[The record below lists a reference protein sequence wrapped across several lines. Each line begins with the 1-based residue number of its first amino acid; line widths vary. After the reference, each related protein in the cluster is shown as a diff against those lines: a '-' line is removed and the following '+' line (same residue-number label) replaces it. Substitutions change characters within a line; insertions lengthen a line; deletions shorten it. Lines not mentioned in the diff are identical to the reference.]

1 MINGVHHM
9 ALSTTNLERFL
20 SFYSGLLGLPIL
32 SSGHITPGNAAFERV
47 VGLEAANVRIAHLG
61 AGNVHIEVFE
71 YAQPIPVGSTALRPC
86 DVGIRHIAFDVTD
99 IHAEY
104 ERLKAAGVQFLS
116 EPQVM
121 GDKEHDYGVRAV
133 YCRDPDENIVELQEI
148 LPHSILDKAHVS
160 GMPYQQTRKA
170 APRSG

>member
-1 MINGVHHM
+1 MINGVHHI
-9 ALSTTNLERFL
+9 ALSTTNLDRLL
-20 SFYSGLLGLPIL
+20 SFYNGLLGLPIL
-32 SSGHITPGNAAFERV
+32 SSGHITPGNTAFERV
-47 VGLEAANVRIAHLG
+47 VGLEATNVKIAHLG

-71 YAQPIPVGSTALRPC
+71 YAQPIPVGGTALRSC

-104 ERLKAAGVQFLS
+104 ERLKAAGVKFLS

-148 LPHSILDKAHVS
+148 LPHSIVDKAHVS
-160 GMPYQQTRKA
+160 GMPY
-170 APRSG
+170 